1 MKKALSAIALT
12 LIIAVLC
19 VSFAG
24 CSDSQKGDIV
34 YDVDYSQVLKY
45 YELAPDAVN
54 VASMESQRDG
64 AKVEPVNITE
74 IYQDYQDG
82 NLSISDAIA
91 QMVDGATYNE
101 IACDH
106 FAYFTNKIGS
116 TKLGSNEGS
125 LIYQRLR
132 KQNDLIKDDTT
143 IKLPVN
149 HNFDAIASTT
159 VTAADIRYV
168 SEGKYK
174 RMNTANKNIKYNF
187 TTGILEVGQWKKES
201 AGNWNKDED
210 AKGSRSY
217 SEARKSVINWEMN
230 GIVSAEGAK
239 IELKQDDKGNAY
251 YELTFS
257 IDVDVAN
264 ADKSD
269 KDDKNNPTHTINR
282 LENDNGGSNMKFEY
296 CNMVV
301 QIWECGL
308 AKRYDI
314 DESWSGKIVAYSG
327 SAQSKQVTV
336 FSYAMDD
343 MDSSKTDAIYKSI
356 K

>member
-1 MKKALSAIALT
+1 MKKALSAIAFT

-19 VSFAG
+19 VSFMG
-24 CSDSQKGDIV
+24 CANSQNGEIV
-34 YDVDYSQVLKY
+34 YNVDYSKVLKDY
-45 YELAPDAVN
+45 QLYPDEVN
-54 VASMESQRDG
+54 VESMNSKRSG
-64 AKVEPVNITE
+64 ANATPVDITE
-74 IYQDYQDG
+74 IYEKYLADELFVDE
-82 NLSISDAIA
+82 AIA
-91 QMVDGATYNE
+91 QMIDGATMNE

-132 KQNDLIKDDTT
+132 RQNDVLKDDTT

-149 HNFDAIASTT
+149 HNFNSTASTF
-159 VTAADIRYV
+159 VTSADIRYT

-174 RMNTANKNIKYNF
+174 RMNTKNSKIKYNF
-187 TTGILEVGQWKKES
+187 ETGILEVEQWKKQS
-201 AGNWNKDED
+201 SKNWNKTED

-217 SEARKSVINWEMN
+217 SEARKSVINWEKS
-230 GIVSAEGAK
+230 GIVAEEGAK
-239 IELKQDDKGNAY
+239 IELKYDDNNNAY

-257 IDVDVAN
+257 IDVEVAN
-264 ADKSD
+264 
-269 KDDKNNPTHTINR
+269 KDNNGSESTIGR
-282 LENDNGGSNMKFEY
+282 LENDNGGSDMKFEY
-296 CNMVV
+296 CNFVV

-314 DESWSGKIVAYSG
+314 EESWSGKIAIYSG
-327 SAQSKQVTV
+327 SAQSKQTTV
-336 FSYAMDD
+336 FSYSLDD
-343 MDSSKTDAIYKSI
+343 MDYSKTDAIYKSI